1 MYKAASLSVPPTEG
15 WQPSCTCPAQG
26 LGALGLGTAR
36 GATGDTSPPARY
48 SRRVLVHWLSAAFRV
63 FN

>member
-36 GATGDTSPPARY
+36 GGTGDTSPPCMIQLACPRALAF
-48 SRRVLVHWLSAAFRV
+48 SSLSCF
-63 FN
+63 